1 MFRQSSAIISDW
13 SRDLESVNGSI
24 AVKNS
29 ASASSPRERLIEA
42 GLKLF
47 YRDGFHATGI
57 DAILAEAGV
66 AKKSLYTHFRSK
78 EDLILAVM
86 RRRDEL
92 FRNWLIR
99 EVERAA
105 QDPTS
110 RLLACFDV
118 IGRWV
123 KSKDFYG
130 CACINA
136 SAEFGN
142 HSDPVHR
149 VAADHKA
156 FIADYLKSLAKDAG
170 LENPELLSQQL
181 LLLIDGAVV
190 VAQVT
195 GRKDAVVSA
204 KKAAQTILAEAA
216 KRHPRS
222 KSRPP
227 ANSESVDA

>member
-1 MFRQSSAIISDW
+1 
-13 SRDLESVNGSI
+13 
-24 AVKNS
+24 
-29 ASASSPRERLIEA
+29 LIEA

-99 EVERAA
+99 EVEKAA
-105 QDPTS
+105 QDPAA
-110 RLLACFDV
+110 RLLASFDV

-123 KSKDFYG
+123 RSKDFYG

-142 HSDPVHR
+142 HSDPIHR
-149 VAADHKA
+149 AAADHKA
-156 FIADYLKSLAKDAG
+156 AVADYLAKLARAARLD
-170 LENPELLSQQL
+170 NPELLSQQL

-195 GRKDAVVSA
+195 GRKDAVESA
-204 KKAAQTILAEAA
+204 KKAAETILAEAA
-216 KRHPRS
+216 KKHPRTRL
-222 KSRPP
+222 KSP
-227 ANSESVDA
+227 AKPESVHA

>member
-1 MFRQSSAIISDW
+1 MAKNPVPSS
-13 SRDLESVNGSI
+13 N
-24 AVKNS
+24 
-29 ASASSPRERLIEA
+29 PRKRLIEA

-57 DAILAEAGV
+57 DAVLAEAGV

-78 EDLILAVM
+78 EHLILAVM

-99 EVERAA
+99 EVEKAA
-105 QDPTS
+105 QDPMS

-118 IGRWV
+118 IERWV
-123 KSKDFYG
+123 KSRDFYG

-142 HSDPVHR
+142 HSDPIHR

-156 FIADYLKSLAKDAG
+156 FIADYLRGLARTAG

-204 KKAAQTILAEAA
+204 KKAAETILADAA
-216 KRHPRS
+216 KKHPRTRS
-222 KSRPP
+222 KPLAKP
-227 ANSESVDA
+227 ESAHA

>member
-1 MFRQSSAIISDW
+1 MA
-13 SRDLESVNGSI
+13 
-24 AVKNS
+24 KNPPPN
-29 ASASSPRERLIEA
+29 SSPRERLIQA

-66 AKKSLYTHFRSK
+66 AKRSLYTHFRSK

-92 FRNWLIR
+92 FRNWLVR
-99 EVERAA
+99 EVEKVA
-105 QDPTS
+105 QDPVS

-123 KSKDFYG
+123 KSKEFYG

-142 HSDPVHR
+142 HSDPIHR

-156 FIADYLKSLAKDAG
+156 FIADYLKRLARAAG

-195 GRKDAVVSA
+195 GRKDAVASA
-204 KKAAQTILAEAA
+204 KKAAETILAEAA
-216 KRHPRS
+216 KKHPRARS
-222 KSRPP
+222 KPLAKP
-227 ANSESVDA
+227 ESVHA